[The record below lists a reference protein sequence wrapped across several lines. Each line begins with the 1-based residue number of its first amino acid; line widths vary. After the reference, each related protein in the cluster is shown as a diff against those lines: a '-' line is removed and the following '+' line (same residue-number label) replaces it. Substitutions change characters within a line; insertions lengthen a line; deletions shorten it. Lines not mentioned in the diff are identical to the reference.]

1 MANLLF
7 LDQRNFFGSDI
18 SLSHLLE
25 PEDLCYVIKE
35 ELVPLIKDSDFED
48 MYKDGGRPPISPRL
62 LVLVLLM
69 QFLEGLS
76 DRAAARNLKF
86 RLDWKIAFELS
97 LEFASIHPTTLTH
110 FRDRLIANE
119 AASYA
124 FDRILEHLTRKGL
137 IKANGKQR
145 IDSTHIIGFVRELS
159 RIELLH
165 ETLRLFSQDVGIY
178 KSEMDENLLTHQER
192 YVDKVST
199 YRMTDA
205 DKKFAIQQSGLA
217 MKAFQIWANAT
228 PAGEE
233 VRAMKSFKILSI
245 VFEQNFIDKATDPE
259 LIKVSTGKG
268 HICSPHESEA
278 EYANKGKKGW
288 IGYKAQ
294 VAETVNDD
302 GSQNFITHIEL
313 TAATD
318 FDGDCVESV
327 INDLE
332 SKQIMPSELYGDTHY
347 NTCHNIKILK
357 SKAVDLKGE
366 VMPISNAKATKD
378 LDFEIRLEENKVICP
393 MGIESKFFR
402 HKPNRTVSASFPKQA
417 CIQCLRR
424 EICQP
429 KKRGKIYI
437 QRPTNPTLDQRR
449 KQLEDP
455 VYRKDLNH
463 RNGVEGT
470 ISGLVRGQKLRR
482 CRYRGK
488 AKGQLQTKMSGAAAN
503 VMRLHVHRQRELRV
517 CA

>member
-1 MANLLF
+1 MANLLY

-18 SLSHLLE
+18 SLSYLLD
-25 PEDLCYVIKE
+25 PEDLCYVIKQE
-35 ELVPLIKDSDFED
+35 IAPLIKDSDFED
-48 MYKDGGRPPISPRL
+48 MYKNGGRPPISPRL

-97 LEFASIHPTTLTH
+97 VEFAGIHPTTLTY

-119 AASYA
+119 AAFYA
-124 FDRILEHLTRKGL
+124 FDRILEHLSRKGL

-145 IDSTHIIGFVRELS
+145 IDSTHIVGFVRELS

-165 ETLRLFSQDVGIY
+165 ETLRLFCQDVEIY
-178 KSEMDENLLTHQER
+178 KSEMNENILTHQEK

-199 YRMTDA
+199 YRMTA
-205 DKKFAIQQSGLA
+205 VDKKLAIQQAGLV
-217 MKAFQIWANAT
+217 MKAFQIWAAVT
-228 PAGEE
+228 PAGKE
-233 VRAMKSFKILSI
+233 VRALKSFKILNT
-245 VFEQNFIDKATDPE
+245 VFEQNFIDSGAEPE
-259 LIKVSTGKG
+259 LIKVSTGKD
-268 HICSPHESEA
+268 HICSPHEPEA

-302 GSQNFITHIEL
+302 GKQNFITHIEL
-313 TAATD
+313 TAATK
-318 FDGDCVESV
+318 FDGDCVEFV

-347 NTCHNIKILK
+347 NTFHNIKTLED
-357 SKAVDLKGE
+357 KAVELKGE
-366 VMPISNAKATKD
+366 VMPVSNAKSAKD
-378 LDFEIRLEENKVICP
+378 LGFEIYLEENKAICP

-402 HKPNRTVSASFPKQA
+402 HKPNGTVSASFPKQA
-417 CIQCLRR
+417 CSQCLRKD
-424 EICQP
+424 ICQP
-429 KKRGKIYI
+429 EKKGKIYI

-449 KQLEDP
+449 KRLEDP
-455 VYRKDLNH
+455 DYRKDLNH

-503 VMRLHVHRQRELRV
+503 VMRLHVHRQRELRD